1 MPPQQPPGVADKRR
15 ARQEIASVWS
25 SAEAA
30 FTSRAHPRSPNQSR
44 ATRAPRSVRRFC
56 SGCAG
61 SFPRPALGTEL
72 LLLPSL
78 ATSSTIRGVAP
89 PLSPSP
95 PPRPPELVLSFPLSL
110 LPSSGPGS
118 RAPQSDRSLSRLVPT
133 PPRALPQ
140 QPPLNPPAARCLG
153 PGLGVARPDS
163 AYFPPR
169 TRALGARPLTRTG
182 RRALASRLPRASQA
196 LSRFPRRAR
205 SRPAR
210 SGLWLFPAPV
220 SAVTALGNMATEG
233 MILTNHDHQIR
244 VGVLTGNRGRRSRTA
259 AAAVPGLP
267 QASRL
272 W

>member
-1 MPPQQPPGVADKRR
+1 MCCPFP
-15 ARQEIASVWS
+15 SVS
-25 SAEAA
+25 
-30 FTSRAHPRSPNQSR
+30 
-44 ATRAPRSVRRFC
+44 C
-56 SGCAG
+56 
-61 SFPRPALGTEL
+61 RPAALG
-72 LLLPSL
+72 L
-78 ATSSTIRGVAP
+78 ALRK
-89 PLSPSP
+89 
-95 PPRPPELVLSFPLSL
+95 
-110 LPSSGPGS
+110 
-118 RAPQSDRSLSRLVPT
+118 SDRSLSRLIPT

-140 QPPLNPPAARCLG
+140 QPPRNPPAARCLG
-153 PGLGVARPDS
+153 PGLRVARPDS

-169 TRALGARPLTRTG
+169 TRALGTRPLTRAG
-182 RRALASRLPRASQA
+182 RRALPSRLPRASQA

-244 VGVLTGNRGRRSRTA
+244 VGVLTGNRGRKSRTA

-267 QASRL
+267 QASRQ